1 MSMRM
6 SVKKVT
12 LRELDKLGDWKQIML
27 DKYQEG
33 GSDSEVRAMLR
44 KLRRDTGPKNVYRG
58 FGYTTWQRLLK
69 DEPSFKAVVE
79 EGRDAAKAWWEE
91 RARLAAIGE
100 AKGNPANLIFAL
112 KNRVGYTDRQEV
124 KHDGTAMPV
133 FTVVTSDGKAANLS
147 PPKEQAK
154 PAVTKH

>member
-44 KLRRDTGPKNVYRG
+44 ELRRNSGPKNVYRG
-58 FGYTTWQRLLK
+58 FGHSTWTRLMK
-69 DEPSFKAVVE
+69 EEPSFKAVVE
-79 EGRDAAKAWWEE
+79 EGRDAAKAWWENK
-91 RARLAAIGE
+91 ARLAAIGE
-100 AKGNPANLIFAL
+100 LKGNPANLIFAL
-112 KNRVGYTDRQEV
+112 KNRAGYTDKQDI
-124 KHDGTAMPV
+124 KHEGVQMPV
-133 FTVVTSDGKAANLS
+133 FQVVTSDGKKELT
-147 PPKEQAK
+147 PPKKKEQ
-154 PAVTKH
+154 PVVTKH